1 RPLDLDVQAGAPRH
15 FERVTRESETG
26 DVGDGVYGRHVGQLD
41 ARRVEPRR
49 RVDQAAIAGRVE
61 RVLLQRGREHANT
74 DRLAEYEHVAGLGIG
89 VAPDL
94 LRMHEAHDDEAVNG
108 LDRIDRVAAGDR
120 NARFAA
126 HRFATADHLPD
137 LLDRELVDRHRD
149 QREGHDR
156 LAAHRIDV
164 ADGVGRGD
172 AAEVEG

>member
-1 RPLDLDVQAGAPRH
+1 AVAGPVPTRSAGDETIARHPGHALQQRHLRPLDLDVQAGAPRH

-74 DRLAEYEHVAGLGIG
+74 DRLAEYEHVAGLRIG

-94 LRMHEAHDDEAVNG
+94 LRMHEAHDDEA
-108 LDRIDRVAAGDR
+108 
-120 NARFAA
+120 
-126 HRFATADHLPD
+126 
-137 LLDRELVDRHRD
+137 
-149 QREGHDR
+149 
-156 LAAHRIDV
+156 
-164 ADGVGRGD
+164 
-172 AAEVEG
+172 